1 MRRLVIAAGLL
12 LVISACS
19 RTGNHERAYFSKQ
32 GTRYLVE
39 MTATR
44 RLMAHDPVSA
54 LLGRTYEESLTVEL
68 PRIDGEIDG
77 SEIEPPPKRLRYT
90 GRVVIKHGKMKIDLR
105 YDDSTQHE
113 LPWNGDYTLLPRN

>member
-1 MRRLVIAAGLL
+1 MLA
-12 LVISACS
+12 ACS

-54 LLGRTYEESLTVEL
+54 LLGRTYEDTLTIDL

-77 SEIEPPPKRLRYT
+77 SEIEPPPDRLRYT
-90 GRVVIKHGKMKIDLR
+90 GRVIIKNGKMKVELR
-105 YDDSTQHE
+105 YDDAARVA